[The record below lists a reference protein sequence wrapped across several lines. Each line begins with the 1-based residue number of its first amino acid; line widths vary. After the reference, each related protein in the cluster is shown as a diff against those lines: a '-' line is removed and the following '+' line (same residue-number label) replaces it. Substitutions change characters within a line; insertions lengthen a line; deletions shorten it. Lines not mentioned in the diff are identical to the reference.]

1 MTPLRVL
8 QRPLG
13 LNSTGKV
20 HSRRADCGLT
30 LRLRLPVTCH
40 SLRFQNLALSHP
52 RRQFLPS
59 FDRIRIILS

>member
-8 QRPLG
+8 QHPLG
-13 LNSTGKV
+13 LNSTDKV

-40 SLRFQNLALSHP
+40 SLRFQNLALSYIRDASFSLALTHRDHP
-52 RRQFLPS
+52 
-59 FDRIRIILS
+59 